1 MRAGSMGGRPTPVR
15 VEVRMDTAT
24 DVSMDGAPV
33 AGVDVSPPRADGK
46 QGASLRRGVGRAR
59 CADADTG
66 VCPFSPRVTPGRVG
80 DPALFFPLQD
90 PSSHLASTRY
100 WAEAPV

>member
-1 MRAGSMGGRPTPVR
+1 MRAGPMGGRPTPVR
-15 VEVRMDTAT
+15 VEVRMDAAT

-33 AGVDVSPPRADGK
+33 AGMDVPSADGK
-46 QGASLRRGVGRAR
+46 QGVSLRRGVGRAR
-59 CADADTG
+59 CADASTG
-66 VCPFSPRVTPGRVG
+66 VCPFSLRITPGRVG
-80 DPALFFPLQD
+80 DPALFFPLHD